1 MGIKEIVR
9 GFLLA
14 DVQTA
19 TSSTVVKSPLG
30 ESVKSLTTN
39 PILKKIGANEY
50 IKFGTNDDIPE
61 VLEALKGKSSTH
73 AGIISKKSKM
83 VAGEK
88 LDYGGKRTSQNGS
101 KNIEWTVFRD
111 NAGGYNITLDTVFRE
126 MAFIYEEQGAVGLV
140 VTKEGVNLV
149 KLEAVTPRKL
159 RAAAPE
165 NGVVTKWVKRDVFK
179 NTSSRVFSNEEEL
192 INVYTIDNKD
202 DRQIIYIAN
211 PESDNDF
218 YGLPNYIGAF
228 NFIEADYEFG
238 VTIKN
243 SAENGFS
250 PKVLATFIGR
260 NVSEDQKTSQ
270 ANKFKNNFQGSDR
283 EQVILSWVR
292 RKEDTPEFKSLDI
305 SGLDKTIDVMARLN
319 DSKIL
324 TAHSVTNPTLF
335 GVTIAGK
342 LGNSGTELESAYN
355 IFRATETLPT
365 RELLLDGLRTAF
377 KGSQFDDI
385 ELTVIDPSVSADE
398 LRGGDTTDTE
408 DTTKKE

>member
-1 MGIKEIVR
+1 
-9 GFLLA
+9 
-14 DVQTA
+14 
-19 TSSTVVKSPLG
+19 
-30 ESVKSLTTN
+30 
-39 PILKKIGANEY
+39 
-50 IKFGTNDDIPE
+50 
-61 VLEALKGKSSTH
+61 
-73 AGIISKKSKM
+73 
-83 VAGEK
+83 
-88 LDYGGKRTSQNGS
+88 
-101 KNIEWTVFRD
+101 
-111 NAGGYNITLDTVFRE
+111 
-126 MAFIYEEQGAVGLV
+126 
-140 VTKEGVNLV
+140 
-149 KLEAVTPRKL
+149 LEAVTPRKL